1 MDFLSFVVNFKFV
14 FKIFF
19 VYVFNLFFDV
29 FKFGIFGKIVIF
41 VLGLVFGSNFIV

>member
-41 VLGLVFGSNFIV
+41 VFGLVFGISFIV